1 VRTQTRQLIGSLI
14 VAGMIVAVTIAV
26 ATAKFSPTSGTE
38 LEALEERQEQRLEQQ
53 EERLDE
59 QDERLE
65 EREDRRD

>member
-1 VRTQTRQLIGSLI
+1 MRTQTRQLIGSLL
-14 VAGMIVAVTIAV
+14 VAGAIVAVTIAV
-26 ATAKFSPTSGTE
+26 VTAKFGPTSAAE

-59 QDERLE
+59 QEERLV